1 MKKLKKKYFKTV
13 ATNNKT
19 DSVIT
24 VERHFRVK
32 VVGVP
37 VEHVEYIV
45 VPYVLDPATN
55 IVTIT
60 ATMEAVTDLIA
71 IINA

>member
-19 DSVIT
+19 DGVIT

-32 VVGVP
+32 VVGIP
-37 VEHVEYIV
+37 EEQVEYIL

-71 IINA
+71 IINS